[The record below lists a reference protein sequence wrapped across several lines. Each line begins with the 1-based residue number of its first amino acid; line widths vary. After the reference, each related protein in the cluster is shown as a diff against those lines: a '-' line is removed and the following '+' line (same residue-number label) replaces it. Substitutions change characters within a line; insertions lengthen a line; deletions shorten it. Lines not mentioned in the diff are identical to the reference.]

1 MDFLGLCIWTGCG
14 KVIMSGFDKLRK
26 AIKSSGKHLIVAT
39 AISTDSALLT
49 ADVVFEGEQITREK
63 IPLRIFSDES
73 GLGVAFIPK
82 LQSEVLIGFVNGAE
96 DRPQVLKVQEWD
108 KLIIRKETPGLEIII
123 DSDNK
128 VDFIKESG
136 FQFTIDSDDKVTI
149 GNADRVEHKIAW
161 GDVWLQKFNAHT
173 HPTPT
178 GPSGPPF
185 EQLIDTDVNS
195 QIFTVE

>member
-1 MDFLGLCIWTGCG
+1 MGA
-14 KVIMSGFDKLRK
+14 FDKLRR
-26 AIKSSGKHLIVAT
+26 AVDSSGRHFVAAT
-39 AISTDSALLT
+39 VESTDASLMT
-49 ADVVFEGEQITREK
+49 ADVIFEGEQAIREK
-63 IPLRIFSDES
+63 IPLRIFNDEG

-82 LQSEVLIGFVNGAE
+82 LQSEVLVGFIGGAE
-96 DRPQVLKVQEWD
+96 DRPQIIKIQEWD
-108 KLIIRKETPGLEIII
+108 KLIIRKETPWMEITI

-128 VDFIKESG
+128 VDLRKDSG
-136 FQFTIDSDDKVTI
+136 FQFTIDAEDKVTI
-149 GNADRVEHKIAW
+149 GNLPAHKIAW
-161 GDVWLQKFNAHT
+161 GDAWLLKFNAHT